1 MGNWVLVGSLSI
13 FVSACDDDRPP
24 PSPLPDTGAFDA
36 GPPRDAARPDGSAD
50 SGRFDGSPGDAGPI
64 PRADIDCVYP
74 TFGAMEVATPGSRIE
89 FAADVA
95 DPEDVTN
102 VTVNGAVAMPGE
114 TGVVRSSVGVD
125 FGHNHVEV
133 VATYRDGRVVR
144 QLCSFV
150 AAPSYL
156 AEGDELTG
164 AVSMRIS
171 GAGIDDGSMVG
182 PINSLNDF
190 VLAVLEGGLLRDTL
204 HARFS
209 DPSVSIK
216 SCSCDVMMGTT
227 CSVSTEAI
235 YQDIAV
241 GASNTS
247 SLRAIEGGV
256 NFRGTVRDIALT
268 IRLQTCPGSSVSFSE
283 IGTVSFESISVDVD
297 FDTLLLGGRFAA
309 RTRRVNSVTLGAVT
323 ASFPTL
329 SPLFRTTVEM
339 AVVRHITGPD
349 GATLRASIGA
359 FIETELE
366 GLLDALLATIDIRSL
381 GGTFAMP
388 SIAGRLIAFDFASS
402 YTSHTASA
410 SGLEFRLG
418 TSYESPP
425 SIAIPTDGMPA
436 RSLAFGATST
446 AVRPV
451 GNKIS
456 DAVMNLVAHSY
467 WRAGGLDG
475 ILGPDMVG
483 ILGPDM
489 DVGPDTI
496 LGPDMMILGP
506 DMIARPDGLEIESA
520 LPVVVQGLSS
530 GDMRVTMGGLTANLM
545 GDGTMGHPFGAGV
558 EIRFGAT
565 AEARVT
571 ADSGENPL
579 FEEIAITDVWFVAA
593 QGMTTHIESA
603 VFEFLVLL
611 AWDIADTALNAARDR
626 GVALPLPSFETNA
639 TLMRWGLTPGVE
651 FGTVMGSISQNP
663 THFELVGDFGER
675 P

>member
-1 MGNWVLVGSLSI
+1 MGKSVVVGWVLVFAL
-13 FVSACDDDRPP
+13 ACDEDRPP
-24 PSPLPDTGAFDA
+24 PSPSPDAGSFDA
-36 GPPRDAARPDGSAD
+36 GAPRDAALAD
-50 SGRFDGSPGDAGPI
+50 AGGTDSEIPGDAGPI
-64 PRADIDCVYP
+64 PRADIDCVFP
-74 TFGAMEVATPGSRIE
+74 TFGAMEVATPGARIE

-95 DPEDVTN
+95 DVEDVTN
-102 VTVNGAVAMPGE
+102 VTVNGTVVTPGA
-114 TGVVRSSVGVD
+114 TGIVRSMETVA

-133 VATYRDGRVVR
+133 VATYRDGRVVK
-144 QLCSFV
+144 QLCSFL
-150 AAPSYL
+150 AAPFYL
-156 AEGDELTG
+156 PEGEEIGG
-164 AVSMRIS
+164 ATSMRIS

-209 DPSVSIK
+209 DPSVHIK
-216 SCSCDVMMGTT
+216 SCSCDVMSGMACT
-227 CSVSTEAI
+227 VSTEAI
-235 YQDIAV
+235 YQDVAV

-247 SLRAIEGGV
+247 SLRAIDGGV
-256 NFRGTVRDIALT
+256 NFRGTVRDVALT
-268 IRLQTCPGSSVSFSE
+268 IRLQTCGGSMVMFSE
-283 IGTVSFESISVDVD
+283 IGTVNFDSVSVDVD

-309 RTRRVNSVTLGAVT
+309 RTRRVNSVALGPVT
-323 ASFPTL
+323 ASFPTM
-329 SPLFRTTVEM
+329 SPVFRASVEA

-349 GATLRASIGA
+349 GASLRASIGA
-359 FIETELE
+359 FIETELA

-381 GGTFAMP
+381 GGTFAIP

-402 YTSHTASA
+402 YTSHTATA

-425 SIAIPTDGMPA
+425 SIATPTDGMAA
-436 RSLAFGATST
+436 RSLSFGATST
-446 AVRPV
+446 AGRPV

-467 WRAGGLDG
+467 WRAGGLNG

-506 DMIARPDGLEIESA
+506 DMIARPDGVEIESA
-520 LPVVVQGLSS
+520 LPVVVQGLAS
-530 GDMRVTMGGLTANLM
+530 GDMRVTMGGMNVRLVGDLTPRN
-545 GDGTMGHPFGAGV
+545 PFGEGV
-558 EIRFGAT
+558 ELRFGAT

-579 FEEIAITDVWFVAA
+579 FEEIAITDVSWVAT
-593 QGMTTHIESA
+593 QEMTTAIDSA

-639 TLMRWGLTPGVE
+639 TLMRWGLPPDVE
-651 FGTVMGSISQNP
+651 FGTVGPMVTQNP
-663 THFELVGDFGER
+663 THFELLGDFGALPPR
-675 P
+675 